1 MEKLAGNCIHP
12 EAIIAG
18 FVFYFASKSKYSE
31 TCASSTIHNITRY
44 IENYQVALFYVKLFC
59 ENIDLHMQ
67 KIERLFLVLKDIFL
81 S

>member
-12 EAIIAG
+12 EDIVAG

-31 TCASSTIHNITRY
+31 TCASSTILNITRY
-44 IENYQVALFYVKLFC
+44 IENYQVALFYVKLLC

-67 KIERLFLVLKDIFL
+67 KIERLISCIKR
-81 S
+81 